1 MKTRV
6 QKIEEFLKNLNTEI
20 NILDYVDTETVNSFE
35 DVRDQIEDS
44 NGFDIEIIYYANA
57 IEYLSN
63 NDPSFRESLSIAEEM
78 GFTPGNLNSE
88 TLACLLASQN
98 ARNEFDSL
106 ESEITDFFDELEE
119 DEEEDEEEDN

>member
-1 MKTRV
+1 MKTRA

-57 IEYLSN
+57 IEYLHD
-63 NDPSFRESLSIAEEM
+63 NDPSLRESLSIAEEM
-78 GFTPGNLNSE
+78 GYTPGNLNSE
-88 TLACLLASQN
+88 ILASLLASQN
-98 ARNEFDSL
+98 ARNEFYSL
-106 ESEITDFFDELEE
+106 EGEITDFFDELEE
-119 DEEEDEEEDN
+119 DEEEDN